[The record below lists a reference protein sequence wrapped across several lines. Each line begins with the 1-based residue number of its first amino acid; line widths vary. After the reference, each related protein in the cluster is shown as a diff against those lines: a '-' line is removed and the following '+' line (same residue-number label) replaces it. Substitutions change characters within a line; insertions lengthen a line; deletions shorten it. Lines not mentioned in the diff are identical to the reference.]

1 MLIDEIADII
11 IRSDNS
17 GIFTDEQKLDRDYI
31 YALIHKGRARAIFDA
46 FVKTK
51 RISTS
56 WLQQDILDYDA
67 DIQLSEDYVIFGCSQ
82 TISLDN
88 VRDGLVYVGTI
99 DGNCQYRKLNG
110 RSELAMYSGH
120 RYIKG
125 DDNIRYIYS
134 DGYLEF
140 YGNTELQEVRVDGI
154 FSNPLLLKS
163 FNKDYDNYPISPD
176 LLPTIQ
182 EIIFKVDGQFVIGK
196 PIDSKSDSADTL
208 STPNKK

>member
-88 VRDGLVYVGTI
+88 VRDGLVYVGTV

-125 DDNIRYIYS
+125 H
-134 DGYLEF
+134 
-140 YGNTELQEVRVDGI
+140 
-154 FSNPLLLKS
+154 
-163 FNKDYDNYPISPD
+163 
-176 LLPTIQ
+176 
-182 EIIFKVDGQFVIGK
+182 
-196 PIDSKSDSADTL
+196 L
-208 STPNKK
+208 S